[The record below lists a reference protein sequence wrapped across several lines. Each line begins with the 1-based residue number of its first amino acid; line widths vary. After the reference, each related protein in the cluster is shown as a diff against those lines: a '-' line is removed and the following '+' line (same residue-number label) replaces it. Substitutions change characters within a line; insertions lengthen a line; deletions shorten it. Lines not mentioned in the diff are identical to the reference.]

1 MIVHLL
7 VTQLLFVS
15 IKYSYV
21 SSQSPSPCPDV
32 FSYEQKDV
40 DEDRWYGTISLK
52 TLEDLTGVWITIQ
65 LDKPAEILGNW
76 FGDTVSNDNEEFRI
90 SNPNYKLE
98 AGPPISVRF
107 FVKYDRFNG
116 IPSVQGIRLNG
127 KVICSAERDDSELR
141 PTTPKLHISRPGTT
155 KRPVTSSSSVNNR
168 PIYTSGSKPG
178 RRPVDRETGDIP
190 SNVKV
195 SNKPNTSNLITGDVY
210 DPPSYR
216 QPDENSQGLASNRD
230 NRLDTRPS
238 TSNYNTGTYS
248 DKGSTSYDEL
258 YENNQGHFSGSLSR
272 PSTSNANNRITSGGN
287 SNGNTLSVSDNEDD
301 DFFPGDFA
309 NIKRPAQNK
318 PASRPHT
325 LSVTTESGCGIVAA
339 RPSPLI
345 TNGHDTTPGQWPWHA
360 ALYHSKGFQL
370 LYICGGTLISHQ
382 HVVTAAHCVTK
393 LRSNKILNVESVLV
407 YLGKYDLVTF
417 GPEVQDR
424 SVSDIFI
431 HPEYNHSVY
440 FNDIAVLKLSRP
452 VETTNFVRPCCLWAE
467 DTSLDSVISRPG
479 TVIGWGY
486 DESKKLSNKL
496 MQAQMPVVSTS
507 TCIFSNRE
515 FFSQFTFEKNYCAGF
530 RNGTS
535 VCNGDS
541 GGGMVFPKTGTRGQN
556 TVWQLR
562 GVISV
567 SVALQGHGVCDTSQY
582 ILFTDVAKH
591 LSWIKQTMSY

>member
-178 RRPVDRETGDIP
+178 RRPVD
-190 SNVKV
+190 S
-195 SNKPNTSNLITGDVY
+195 
-210 DPPSYR
+210 
-216 QPDENSQGLASNRD
+216 
-230 NRLDTRPS
+230 
-238 TSNYNTGTYS
+238 TYS